1 MAEVYV
7 ILVTDRRRMLQIGY
21 DNLRIVYKTDIK
33 IKRDEENVDGLNF
46 LAGKTMD
53 YVNKKA
59 MQGTIEA
66 HVSGGVTDIKIND
79 RQGFL
84 RGIKKSTKGQLNIIS
99 LHYEP
104 EKHGMEMGKSVRPSA
119 GAPPTRTK

>member
-7 ILVTDRRRMLQIGY
+7 ILVTDRTRMLQFGY
-21 DNLRIVYKTDIK
+21 DDLRIVYK
-33 IKRDEENVDGLNF
+33 
-46 LAGKTMD
+46 
-53 YVNKKA
+53 
-59 MQGTIEA
+59 
-66 HVSGGVTDIKIND
+66 TDIKIND